1 MNNVDR
7 DKKRW
12 TAADIDA
19 NSLLSK
25 VTSFTFKLLLSKDSR
40 LFLFVGKLFGQG
52 SFSRIWN
59 ISSGEKKTFQTEF
72 IGFSHPETGAHMAD
86 ILIDEAIKV
95 VIPY

>member
-25 VTSFTFKLLLSKDSR
+25 VTSFTFKLLLSKDIG
-40 LFLFVGKLFGQG
+40 LF
-52 SFSRIWN
+52 
-59 ISSGEKKTFQTEF
+59 
-72 IGFSHPETGAHMAD
+72 
-86 ILIDEAIKV
+86 
-95 VIPY
+95 